1 MITVCARCGC
11 SLPPDELSA
20 HVCFGNFALMPSA
33 LCACGQLAGFTHFCM
48 LLTPPQVRYPMQQ
61 TVAR

>member
-1 MITVCARCGC
+1 
-11 SLPPDELSA
+11 
-20 HVCFGNFALMPSA
+20 MPSA